1 MSVEL
6 RRYKI
11 NGQFVML
18 PAMTPSELKEHK
30 RLQKNAYER
39 ERRAKNSKRKQGL
52 ELYKINGV
60 WTWSKRMT
68 QEEFEQHRK
77 QYNKTWR
84 KKNPDKIRDSL
95 ERYNRN
101 LRRDFENNCKQNKS

>member
-1 MSVEL
+1 MEEL

-11 NGQFVML
+11 DGKFVML
-18 PAMTPSELKEHK
+18 PAMSPAELKEHK

-39 ERRAKNSKRKQGL
+39 ARRAKTSKRKQGL

-60 WTWSKRMT
+60 WTWRKRMT

-77 QYNKTWR
+77 EYNKAWR
-84 KKNPDKIRDSL
+84 KKNPDKIRASI
-95 ERYNRN
+95 ERNKKWREKN
-101 LRRDFENNCKQNKS
+101 ENNRITH